1 MKAKKTIMLN
11 SCRLT
16 ICFFMGLFLFI
27 SCHKP
32 QGNPLRPEA
41 MELYSKSV
49 RLMNLYSDSIAN
61 ATDSAS
67 LFELQERFTSALTAL
82 NFKYPSET
90 CLEISEGENDTLTN
104 LTERIIFLKDSL
116 LFRYAHPI
124 EELDS
129 LANDSIQNN
138 SQDPSSN

>member
-1 MKAKKTIMLN
+1 MAKKTLMIR
-11 SCRLT
+11 SCRFAIWSFISL
-16 ICFFMGLFLFI
+16 ILFI

-32 QGNPLRPEA
+32 QGNPLRSEA

-49 RLMNLYSDSIAN
+49 RLLKVYTDSIAN

-67 LFELQERFTSALTAL
+67 LLDLQERFTSALTTL

-124 EELDS
+124 EETDS
-129 LANDSIQNN
+129 LASDSIQLN
-138 SQDPSSN
+138 SPISSK